1 MYYVLLVLT
10 LDVSTVLIPPPV
22 HTLRYY
28 RLITTLSRMIHAQKQ
43 TTNIYTPCVKMYQ
56 DFAPHTLTH
65 SNKDNNDRIKTVR
78 NCKNAFWSTVES
90 CVDDWNIQH
99 SQNNL
104 SHHVLLFNIIC
115 LLLIRGPCDNSWKR
129 ESVLTKFYF
138 CLSSGETR
146 TKNLFGYFGHLMD
159 WRKVSWMYFDPGRL

>member
-1 MYYVLLVLT
+1 MCKNYW
-10 LDVSTVLIPPPV
+10 S
-22 HTLRYY
+22 
-28 RLITTLSRMIHAQKQ
+28 
-43 TTNIYTPCVKMYQ
+43 KMYQ

-65 SNKDNNDRIKTVR
+65 SNKDNNDKIKTVR
-78 NCKNAFWSTVES
+78 NCKNTFWSTVES

-104 SHHVLLFNIIC
+104 SHHALLFNIIC
-115 LLLIRGPCDNSWKR
+115 LLLIPGPCDNSWKP
-129 ESVLTKFYF
+129 ESILTKSYF

-159 WRKVSWMYFDPGRL
+159 WRKVSWMYFDPKQKLISSSLNSTTNACSMCWDVDLLSARGCL